1 MRAEIAPICPEDVLR
16 LFGHADG
23 IEYFVDRIG
32 AGADIVAV
40 LLDHHRRLDD
50 AVAFVGVFL
59 RRTRIVGKLKE
70 SFGRKPASGDFLFH
84 FVDERLD
91 AEGHRNVQLLF
102 ARDHA
107 VCLGD
112 GRPLDL
118 VGHAERVEKRPHVAA
133 VVGGTEVVELVQ
145 RRLELETTSAEA
157 GRKSAGQIVLFD
169 DKHFRAALKQPDRR
183 HETAVAGAYDYCII
197 FVHMFLLIIVCTF
210 IILHDPFDV
219 NTRIFHRSAYNDIYI
234 FNKHRHENSLVA
246 PLSLFPSRPCKS
258 VKSSSAKIFERK
270 NSLSLPPSNSVKSLS
285 AYIF

>member
-1 MRAEIAPICPEDVLR
+1 MSCA
-16 LFGHADG
+16 FFWHADG
-23 IEYFVDRIG
+23 IEHFVDRIG

-91 AEGHRNVQLLF
+91 AEGHRNVQLLL
-102 ARDHA
+102 AGDHA

-183 HETAVAGAYDYCII
+183 HETAVSGAYDYCII
-197 FVHMFLLIIVCTF
+197 FVHMFLLIVVILILYTPIASKSISKISAGSIIARQTRLTNTGGIIFLPLVFRMPSFPLRDLYGKSSRSLTRCTF
-210 IILHDPFDV
+210 HG
-219 NTRIFHRSAYNDIYI
+219 A
-234 FNKHRHENSLVA
+234 
-246 PLSLFPSRPCKS
+246 
-258 VKSSSAKIFERK
+258 
-270 NSLSLPPSNSVKSLS
+270 
-285 AYIF
+285 